1 MEDILDLNGRLLN
14 YNNTFYNKLPPQG
27 KLNKV
32 DLNMES
38 IKDYKTVEMETYKE
52 QISDLHSSLMARK
65 QVSSC
70 KDSNLTQIQKLL
82 APNLKEIFLNDNNV
96 THNMLFR
103 DMNNLNGS
111 FLDILDYVA
120 TYKAELAIN
129 LQKMVES
136 YNSVFLQ

>member
-32 DLNMES
+32 DQNVDN
-38 IKDYKTVEMETYKE
+38 IRDYKLLEMETYKQ
-52 QISDLHSSLMARK
+52 QISDLHSGLMIRK
-65 QVSSC
+65 SVCSG
-70 KDSNLTQIQKLL
+70 KDSNLMQIQKLL
-82 APNLKEIFLNDNNV
+82 APNLKEIFLNDNN
-96 THNMLFR
+96 TEHNMLFR

-111 FLDILDYVA
+111 FLDILDNVA
-120 TYKAELAIN
+120 TYKVELAIT

-136 YNSVFLQ
+136 YNSVFL